1 MNSKTTLARDA
12 LLVHRPAPV
21 TFNLSQLALK
31 EAKGISLVLKLST
44 MQIALQ

>member
-1 MNSKTTLARDA
+1 MNSKTALARDA

-31 EAKGISLVLKLST
+31 EAKGISLVFKLCP
-44 MQIALQ
+44 MQIAFQ